1 MRHLVHLLLPALTL
15 FGMASS
21 QSSAQSKP
29 PSVDQALG
37 LKPLQ
42 PGVEHARPAADD
54 VKKCEIE
61 PEKIGNATAW
71 IVRDP
76 QGVLLR
82 RFSDTNGD
90 NVVDQWSYFDNGLE
104 VYRDIDADFNGKAD
118 QYRWFHTGG
127 TRWGLDRNQDGKIDS
142 WKTISPHEVTEE
154 VVTALQTKNEAAF
167 QRLLPSEEEIAALGI
182 SKSAQ
187 EALAKRIAEAPSKF
201 RELAGSQKVISPDG
215 KFVDF
220 GAARPGLIPAGTDG
234 STKDVM
240 VYENVSALVDQ
251 GGKPEQLYVGTLVRI
266 GDSWRALGAPQ
277 LEAGE
282 GNPLTMTAA
291 AADAGS
297 TTASSSQPSEAVQKL
312 LESLQ
317 KLDQQMAQAPPAE
330 QTKLLEQRIKTL
342 RDIANASPDQDHWV
356 RELAE
361 MLGSAAQAP
370 GGANRIAELQGLE
383 KQLVDQ
389 KASEDLI
396 AHVGYRRIWA
406 DFYAN
411 QRDPKADFVKI
422 QEKYLAELQEFVKAH
437 PTSAI
442 TAEALLELGRTQ
454 EFGGEAEEAQKWYEQ
469 LAKDFPN
476 TPIAQKAAGAVRR
489 LKSPGQAIQL
499 RGTALQGGTVDLTA
513 YRGKVVLIQYWST
526 WCEPCKEDMAQIKD
540 LYARY
545 GQRGFDVIGVN
556 LDKSAVTAQ
565 QYLTANRF
573 PWKHLYDEGGLDGT
587 LANDMGVMTLP
598 LMLLVDKQG
607 KVVNRNV
614 SSADLPTELQRL
626 FGAGTATNG
635 GSNLK

>member
-1 MRHLVHLLLPALTL
+1 MRLLVRSLVALLAL
-15 FGMASS
+15 FVAWPSMAG
-21 QSSAQSKP
+21 AQGKAP
-29 PSVDQALG
+29 TAEQALG
-37 LKPLQ
+37 YKPLQ
-42 PGVEHARPAADD
+42 AGVEYTKPMAEDA
-54 VKKCEIE
+54 KKSTIK
-61 PEKIGNATAW
+61 PEKIGDTTAW

-76 QGVLLR
+76 QGQLLR

-90 NVVDQWSYFDNGLE
+90 NVVDQWAYFDNGLE

-127 TRWGLDRNQDGKIDS
+127 TRWGLDPNQDGKIDS
-142 WKTISPHEVTEE
+142 WRVISPHEVTEE
-154 VVTALQTKNEAAF
+154 VVAALQTKNEAAF
-167 QRLLPSEEEIAALGI
+167 QRLLPTTEELASLGL
-182 SKSAQ
+182 SKAMHD
-187 EALAKRIAEAPSKF
+187 ALAKRIAEAPSKF
-201 RELAGSQKVISPDG
+201 RELAGSQKTITSDG

-220 GAARPGLIPAGTDG
+220 GAARPGTIPAGTDG

-251 GGKPEQLYVGTLVRI
+251 ASKPEQLYVGTLVRI
-266 GDSWRALGAPQ
+266 GDGWRTLGAPL
-277 LEAGE
+277 LEMGE
-282 GNPLTMTAA
+282 ANPLVMAA
-291 AADAGS
+291 AIPEAAGTS
-297 TTASSSQPSEAVQKL
+297 AGASQPNETVQKL

-330 QTKLLEQRIKTL
+330 QAKLLELRIKAL

-370 GGANRIAELQGLE
+370 GGAGRIGELQALE
-383 KQLVDQ
+383 KQLAEE
-389 KASEDLI
+389 KAPEDLI
-396 AHVGYRRIWA
+396 AHVRYRRVWA
-406 DFYAN
+406 DFYAS

-422 QEKYLAELQEFVKAH
+422 QAKYLTELQDFVKAY
-437 PTSAI
+437 PKSAI

-454 EFGGEAEEAQKWYEQ
+454 EFSGETEEAQKWYEQ

-476 TPIAQKAAGAVRR
+476 TPIAQKAAGAVVR
-489 LKSPGQAIQL
+489 LKSPGKEIQL

-526 WCEPCKEDMAQIKD
+526 WCEPCKEDMAKIKD

-556 LDKSAVTAQ
+556 LDKSAATAQ
-565 QYLTANRF
+565 QFLTANRY
-573 PWKHLYDEGGLDGT
+573 PWKHLYDEGGLDGK

-614 SSADLPTELQRL
+614 NSADLATELQRL

>member
-1 MRHLVHLLLPALTL
+1 MRHKVQLLVTPLVAIVGLTNL
-15 FGMASS
+15 ASG
-21 QSSAQSKP
+21 QSKP
-29 PSVDQALG
+29 PTVEQALG

-42 PGVEHARPAADD
+42 AGVEYSTPATDD
-54 VKKCEIE
+54 AKKCEIK
-61 PEKIGNATAW
+61 PEKIGKATAW

-76 QGVLLR
+76 QGQLLR

-142 WKTISPHEVTEE
+142 WRVISPHEVTEE
-154 VVTALQTKNEAAF
+154 MVAALQKKDDAAF
-167 QRLLPSEEEIAALGI
+167 QRLLPTTEELTSLGI
-182 SKSAQ
+182 SKAAQ
-187 EALAKRIAEAPSKF
+187 EAIAKRIAEAPSKF
-201 RELAGSQKVISPDG
+201 RELAGTQKTISPQG

-220 GAARPGLIPAGTDG
+220 GAARPCTIPAGTDG
-234 STKDVM
+234 STKDVV

-251 GGKPEQLYVGTLVRI
+251 PGKPEQLYVGTLVRI
-266 GDSWRALGAPQ
+266 GDGWRALGAPQ

-282 GNPLTMTAA
+282 ANPLVMEGTIPEASAGATAA
-291 AADAGS
+291 
-297 TTASSSQPSEAVQKL
+297 SQPSEAVQKL
-312 LESLQ
+312 LEALQ
-317 KLDQQMAQAPPAE
+317 KVDQQMAQAPPAD
-330 QTKLLEQRIKTL
+330 QPKLLELRIKTL

-370 GGANRIAELQGLE
+370 GGAGRIAELQALE
-383 KQLVDQ
+383 KQLSDQ
-389 KASEDLI
+389 KAPEDLI

-406 DFYAN
+406 DFYAS
-411 QRDPKADFVKI
+411 QRDPKADFIKI
-422 QEKYLAELQEFVKAH
+422 QEKYIAELQDFVKAH
-437 PTSAI
+437 PKSAI

-454 EFGGEAEEAQKWYEQ
+454 EFSGETDQAQKWYEQ
-469 LAKDFPN
+469 LAKDFPS
-476 TPIAQKAAGAVRR
+476 TAIAQKAAGAVHR
-489 LKSPGQAIQL
+489 LKSPGQSIQL
-499 RGTALQGGTVDLTA
+499 RGTALQGGTVDLAA

-526 WCEPCKEDMAQIKD
+526 WCEPCKEDMAKIKD

-556 LDKSAVTAQ
+556 LDKSAATAQ
-565 QYLTANRF
+565 QFLAANRY
-573 PWKHLYDEGGLDGT
+573 PWKHLYDEGGLDGR

-614 SSADLPTELQRL
+614 SSADLPAELQRL
-626 FGAGTATNG
+626 FGAGTATIG